1 METVSEIIN
10 ITDKL
15 AHFSEKETSSSSSSL
30 ISLECSNVLF
40 TAKGLKKNISS
51 YILLAIIFYF
61 LLSIVAFIKCGF
73 PSFKI
78 KLNNI
83 LNNKANKSLNNID
96 NRQITNGKSFRYNNN
111 NIYSKI
117 NKFKKF
123 APPKRSE
130 LRFLSNKFPLKRYH
144 TLLKGSNIPIK
155 GIIEYDVKNADMG
168 NQSKNQLFNNNCLN
182 NKLQIKKD
190 TIPRKKFNENEYN
203 FMTYEEAILYD
214 YRTCFEYYKYLLKTK
229 HPTLFGFCPL
239 KDYNSMII
247 KSDILYLSFSIYYA
261 INFFYLLKILFIIY
275 SKMEENIIY

>member
-1 METVSEIIN
+1 MKTISEIIN

-40 TAKGLKKNISS
+40 TAKELKKNISS
-51 YILLAIIFYF
+51 YILLSIIFYF

-78 KLNNI
+78 KLDNI

-111 NIYSKI
+111 IIYSKI

-168 NQSKNQLFNNNCLN
+168 NQSKRKLFNNNSLN
-182 NKLQIKKD
+182 NKLQIKKE
-190 TIPRKKFNENEYN
+190 TIQRKKFNENEYN

-214 YRTCFEYYKYLLKTK
+214 YRICCEY
-229 HPTLFGFCPL
+229 
-239 KDYNSMII
+239 
-247 KSDILYLSFSIYYA
+247 
-261 INFFYLLKILFIIY
+261 
-275 SKMEENIIY
+275 